1 MRPIISD
8 HDADVLRDVLIPR
21 RKILYGCMAGGI
33 MVTPLSSAFAQQA
46 SGNAKGADEITV
58 DRARNEPIPIV
69 IPNFGAGNGSALTK
83 VLTDDLNNTGLFRV
97 ISSTSPTPT
106 PDFASYKSM
115 GARAI
120 VTGSEANGRV
130 EFRLWNA
137 LTGEQIQG
145 TAYSFSGAGSMS
157 EDIRRVAHMIG
168 DVIYERML
176 GDKGY
181 FNTRIAYVAQ
191 TGRRSNPTKRL
202 AIMDYDGVN
211 NRILTNGRWLVLT
224 PRFSPVSNQIAFMSY
239 VNNRP
244 RVYLFNLQTGQQR
257 ILGDFSG
264 ISFAPR
270 FSPDGHSVVMS
281 VTRGGGSDLYAVDL
295 GSGSKRQLTNSGAI
309 DTSPC
314 YSPDGSQ
321 IVFSSDRGGRQQ
333 LYIMSASG
341 GSARRISYGNGSYAG
356 PVWSPRGDLIA
367 FVRIGSGGFSLG
379 VMAPDGTGERILTQ
393 GFTVESPSFCLNG
406 RVLAF
411 CNQSAAGARGSG
423 FSSSIRMIDVS
434 GFHERAIPTSTM
446 AMDPSWSSSNS

>member
-1 MRPIISD
+1 MRSIISD
-8 HDADVLRDVLIPR
+8 QDADILREVLIPR
-21 RKILYGCMAGGI
+21 RKILYGCMASGI
-33 MVTPLSSAFAQQA
+33 MMTPLSSVFAQQQA
-46 SGNAKGADEITV
+46 GADEIMV

-69 IPNFGAGNGSALTK
+69 IPNFGLGNGSVLTK

-97 ISSTSPTPT
+97 ISSTSPTST
-106 PDFASYKSM
+106 PDFTSYKVM

-120 VTGSEANGRV
+120 VTGSEVNGRV

-137 LTGEQIQG
+137 LTGEQMQG
-145 TAYSFSGAGSMS
+145 TAYSISASGSMG

-168 DVIYERML
+168 DVIYERLL

-191 TGRRSNPTKRL
+191 TGRRSEPTKRL
-202 AIMDYDGVN
+202 AIIDYDGAN
-211 NRILTNGRWLVLT
+211 SRILTGGRWLVLT

-244 RVYLFNLQTGQQR
+244 RVYLFNLQSGQQR

-270 FSPDGHSVVMS
+270 FSPDGRSVVMS
-281 VTRGGGSDLYAVDL
+281 VTRGAGSDLYSVDL
-295 GSGSKRQLTNSGAI
+295 GSGSKHQLTNSGAI

-341 GSARRISYGNGSYAG
+341 GGAHRISYGNGSYAG

-367 FVRIGSGGFSLG
+367 FVRIGGSGFSLG

-393 GFTVESPSFCLNG
+393 GFTVESPTFCLNG

-411 CNQSAAGARGSG
+411 CNQSAAGSRGSG
-423 FSSSIRMIDVS
+423 FSSSIKMIDVT
-434 GFHERAIPTSTM
+434 GFHERSIPTSTM
-446 AMDPSWSSSNS
+446 AMDPSWSSGNS

>member
-1 MRPIISD
+1 MRSIISD
-8 HDADVLRDVLIPR
+8 NDADILRDVLIPR
-21 RKILYGCMAGGI
+21 RKILYGCVAGGI
-33 MVTPLSSAFAQQA
+33 VVTPLSSAFAQQA
-46 SGNAKGADEITV
+46 GGADEITV

-69 IPNFGAGNGSALTK
+69 IPDFGSGNGGAITQ

-97 ISSTSPTPT
+97 ISSTSPTST
-106 PDFASYKSM
+106 PDFAVYKAM

-120 VTGSEANGRV
+120 VTGSEVNGRV

-145 TAYSFSGAGSMS
+145 TAYSISGSGAIR
-157 EDIRRVAHMIG
+157 EDLRRVSHMIG
-168 DVIYERML
+168 DVIYERLL

-191 TGRRSNPTKRL
+191 TGRRSDPTKRL
-202 AIMDYDGVN
+202 AIMDYDGAN
-211 NRILTNGRWLVLT
+211 SRILTSGRWLVLT

-244 RVYLFNLQTGQQR
+244 RVYLFDLQSGRQR

-270 FSPDGHSVVMS
+270 FSPDGRSVIMS
-281 VTRGGGSDLYAVDL
+281 VTRGGGSDLYSVDL
-295 GSGSKRQLTNSGAI
+295 GSGSKRQLTSSGAI

-341 GSARRISYGNGSYAG
+341 GGVRRISYGNGSYAG

-367 FVRIGSGGFSLG
+367 FVRIGGGGFSLG

-393 GFTVESPSFCLNG
+393 GFTVESPTFCSNG
-406 RVLAF
+406 RVMAF
-411 CNQSAAGARGSG
+411 CNQSSAGARGSG
-423 FSSSIRMIDVS
+423 FSSSIKMIDVS
-434 GFHERAIPTSTM
+434 GFHERSIPTSTM
-446 AMDPSWSSSNS
+446 AMDPSWSSGNS

>member
-1 MRPIISD
+1 MRSIISD
-8 HDADVLRDVLIPR
+8 NDADILRDVLIPR
-21 RKILYGCMAGGI
+21 RKILYGCVAGGI
-33 MVTPLSSAFAQQA
+33 VATPLSSAFAQQA
-46 SGNAKGADEITV
+46 GGADEITV

-69 IPNFGAGNGSALTK
+69 IPDFGSGNGGAITQ

-97 ISSTSPTPT
+97 ISSTSPTST
-106 PDFASYKSM
+106 PDFAVYKTM

-120 VTGSEANGRV
+120 VTGSEVNGRV

-145 TAYSFSGAGSMS
+145 TAYSISGSGAIR
-157 EDIRRVAHMIG
+157 EDLRRVSHMIG
-168 DVIYERML
+168 DVIYERLL

-191 TGRRSNPTKRL
+191 TGRRSDPTKRL
-202 AIMDYDGVN
+202 AIMDYDGAN
-211 NRILTNGRWLVLT
+211 SRILTSGRWLVLT

-244 RVYLFNLQTGQQR
+244 RVYLFDLQSGRQR

-270 FSPDGHSVVMS
+270 FSPDGRSVIMS
-281 VTRGGGSDLYAVDL
+281 VTRGGGSDLYSVDL
-295 GSGSKRQLTNSGAI
+295 GSGSKRQLTSSGAI

-341 GSARRISYGNGSYAG
+341 GGVRRISYGNGSYAG

-367 FVRIGSGGFSLG
+367 FVRIGGGGFSLG

-393 GFTVESPSFCLNG
+393 GFTVESPTFCSNG
-406 RVLAF
+406 RVMAF
-411 CNQSAAGARGSG
+411 CNQSSAGARGSG
-423 FSSSIRMIDVS
+423 FSSSIKMIDVS
-434 GFHERAIPTSTM
+434 GFHERSIPTSTM
-446 AMDPSWSSSNS
+446 AMDPSWSSGNS